1 MRALFVLALL
11 PSMLVGPEPDVDPRV
26 PCEEECRRVL
36 TVCIS
41 DGIGMIIEPK
51 PKDLAECAGLCRSAG
66 AHRFYSCVFRQ
77 FYCEGFYPCIGG
89 E

>member
-1 MRALFVLALL
+1 MRGFLSFVCLSSL
-11 PSMLVGPEPDVDPRV
+11 LVGPTDADPRV
-26 PCEEECRRVL
+26 PCEDECRRVL

-41 DGIGMIIEPK
+41 DGTGTIVEPK
-51 PKDLAECAGLCRSAG
+51 PKDLAECASLCRSAKPR
-66 AHRFYSCVFRQ
+66 RFYSCVFRQ